1 MKNMSEIYDAII
13 IGAGPAGLSAGLY
26 AARAKMKTLIIEKE
40 KSGGQIVLTEE
51 VANYPGS
58 IENASGPSL
67 VARMVQQADSFGV
80 ERVLDTIKEL
90 DVSGK
95 IKVLKGEKNEYKA
108 KSIIVAVG
116 AKSRPIGCPGEK
128 ELTGKG
134 VSYCATCDGAFF
146 TDLEV
151 YVVGGGDAAVEE
163 AIYLTKFAR
172 KVTIVH
178 RRDELRAAKS
188 IQEKA
193 FKNEKI
199 HFMWNSVISE
209 LRGEGILESM
219 VVTNTVTGEKTEI
232 FADEEDGT
240 FGVFVFIGYLPET
253 KIFEGVLDMKGG
265 YIVAGEDMKT
275 NTPGVFAAGD
285 CRVKTLRQVVTATAD
300 GAIAAVEAEKYINEV
315 FDV

>member
-51 VANYPGS
+51 VVNYPGS

-163 AIYLTKFAR
+163 AMYLTKFAR

-199 HFMWNSVISE
+199 HFMWNSTISE

-253 KIFEGVLDMKGG
+253 KIFEGLLDMKGG

-275 NTPGVFAAGD
+275 NIPGVFAAGD

>member
-1 MKNMSEIYDAII
+1 MSEIYDVII

-51 VANYPGS
+51 VVNYPGS

-116 AKSRPIGCPGEK
+116 AKPRPIGCPGEK

-163 AIYLTKFAR
+163 AMFLTKFAR

-199 HFMWNSVISE
+199 HFLWNSTISE

-240 FGVFVFIGYLPET
+240 FGVFVFVGYLPET
-253 KIFEGVLDMKGG
+253 KIFEGLLDMKGG
-265 YIVAGEDMKT
+265 YIVSGEDMKT
-275 NTPGVFAAGD
+275 NIPGVFAAGD

>member
-1 MKNMSEIYDAII
+1 MSEIYDAII

-275 NTPGVFAAGD
+275 NIPGVFAAGD